1 MGEAGQRQFVESIAL
16 RRLGTADEIARAVV
30 FFACADASYVT
41 GQTISVD
48 GGKWMLGWGGDH
60 DTGPRPRDNAPGG
73 LGFDRPPHGRH
84 PRDRA
89 VGPAIGLTRGT
100 PGG

>member
-48 GGKWMLGWGGDH
+48 GGKWMLG
-60 DTGPRPRDNAPGG
+60 
-73 LGFDRPPHGRH
+73 
-84 PRDRA
+84 
-89 VGPAIGLTRGT
+89 
-100 PGG
+100 